1 MFRKG
6 NVMET
11 EVYTLV
17 TASGRRVS
25 EETITPEQ
33 ALVYIDSMPGNRPIR
48 QNEVNRI
55 ADAIRSNG
63 YHSTTTPLHFDTQ
76 GRLRNGEHRMW
87 AVVNANEAATFLVV
101 HNVTEDELHQIDIG
115 ATRTPADMLTMD
127 KGVSKTRSKLLA
139 AALVALYQYERGED
153 PSRNFGAATNQELL
167 AFYDLH
173 PRMLDSVEYI
183 STQPAVKRLA
193 PPRLMAFCHYI
204 ICRANPLLGPQ
215 FFDHLAQAIYQ
226 LGDKDAVYH
235 LRQRLTLAKESD
247 RRVNKLELIEIVA
260 LTLKAWNKWVTDTPV
275 QLLKWTHSD
284 RILNRDGTRRVR
296 GAEPFPHPIAR

>member
-1 MFRKG
+1 
-6 NVMET
+6 
-11 EVYTLV
+11 
-17 TASGRRVS
+17 
-25 EETITPEQ
+25 
-33 ALVYIDSMPGNRPIR
+33 MPGNRPIR

-55 ADAIRSNG
+55 ADAIRGNG

-101 HNVTEDELHQIDIG
+101 RNVTEDELHQIDIG

-139 AALVALYQYERGED
+139 AALVALYQYEKGED
-153 PSRNFGAATNQELL
+153 PSRNFGSATNQELL
-167 AFYDLH
+167 AFFDLH
-173 PRMLDSVEYI
+173 PKMLDSVEYI

-235 LRQRLTLAKESD
+235 LRERLTLAKESD

-260 LTLKAWNKWVTDTPV
+260 LIKAWNRWVTNTPV